1 MLKKI
6 IMLCTLLFCVT
17 TFAAE
22 KPPVFNSPKQ
32 KIIVSQN
39 QPTFT
44 ITLQSN
50 PTTGFSW
57 KLGKYDSKLVS
68 FVSQQHIAPQNKK
81 LMGAPGYDVW
91 TFKAIKATYRVNQVG
106 HITLVYA
113 RPWTK
118 DGATKVTFMIV
129 VKKNHE

>member
-1 MLKKI
+1 MFKKI
-6 IMLCTLLFCVT
+6 IVLFGLLFCVT
-17 TFAAE
+17 TFADE
-22 KPPVFNSPKQ
+22 KTPVFNSPKEKIVVLQ
-32 KIIVSQN
+32 K

-57 KLGKYDSKLVS
+57 KLDKYDSKLVS
-68 FVSQQHIAPQNKK
+68 FVSQQHVAPKNKK

-91 TFKAIKATYRVNQVG
+91 TFKAIKANYRVNQVG

-118 DGATKVTFMIV
+118 DGATKVTFTVV
-129 VKKNHE
+129 VKK

>member
-6 IMLCTLLFCVT
+6 IISFSLLFCVA
-17 TFAAE
+17 TFAVE
-22 KPPVFNSPKQ
+22 KTPIFNSPKQ

-57 KLGKYDSKLVS
+57 NLGKYDSKLVS
-68 FVSQQHIAPQNKK
+68 FVSHQFVAPQNKK

-113 RPWTK
+113 RP
-118 DGATKVTFMIV
+118 
-129 VKKNHE
+129 

>member
-6 IMLCTLLFCVT
+6 IILLNLIVCVA
-17 TFAAE
+17 TFADE
-22 KPPVFNSPKQ
+22 KTPVFNSPKE
-32 KIIVSQN
+32 KIVVSQK

-68 FVSQQHIAPQNKK
+68 FVSQQHVTPKNKK

-106 HITLVYA
+106 HITLIYA

-118 DGATKVTFMIV
+118 DGATKATFMIM
-129 VKKNHE
+129 VKK